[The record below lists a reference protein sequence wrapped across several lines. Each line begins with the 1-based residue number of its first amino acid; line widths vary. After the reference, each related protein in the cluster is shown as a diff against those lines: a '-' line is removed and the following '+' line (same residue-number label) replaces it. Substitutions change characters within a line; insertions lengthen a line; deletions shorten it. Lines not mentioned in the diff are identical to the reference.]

1 MMNEQG
7 FERLLEAAIEALD
20 GWDDFVEE
28 AVEGFL
34 MEVEDYDWVT
44 ARS

>member
-1 MMNEQG
+1 MIEQDFDG
-7 FERLLEAAIEALD
+7 LLEAAIEALE
-20 GWDDFVEE
+20 GWNDFIEE

>member
-1 MMNEQG
+1 MIEQDFDG
-7 FERLLEAAIEALD
+7 LLESAIEALE

>member
-1 MMNEQG
+1 MMEVN
-7 FERLLEAAIEALD
+7 FESLMDAAIEALD

-28 AVEGFL
+28 AVEAFL
-34 MEVEDYDWVT
+34 VEVEDYDWVS

>member
-1 MMNEQG
+1 MTAYAFDQ
-7 FERLLEAAIEALD
+7 LLDAAIDAMD

-28 AVEGFL
+28 AVEAFL
-34 MEVEDYDWVT
+34 MQVEDHDWVT

>member
-1 MMNEQG
+1 MMEVN
-7 FERLLEAAIEALD
+7 FESLLDAAIEALD

-44 ARS
+44 VRS

>member
-1 MMNEQG
+1 MSEQG
-7 FERLLEAAIEALD
+7 FDGLLEAAIEALD

-28 AVEGFL
+28 AVESFL

>member
-1 MMNEQG
+1 MNECS
-7 FERLLEAAIEALD
+7 FDTLLGAAIEALD

-28 AVEGFL
+28 AVEAFL
-34 MEVEDYDWVT
+34 MQVEDYDWVT

>member
-1 MMNEQG
+1 MENT
-7 FERLLEAAIEALD
+7 FETLIDAAIDALD

-28 AVEGFL
+28 AVEAFL
-34 MEVEDYDWVT
+34 MEVEDHDWVT

>member
-1 MMNEQG
+1 MMEVN
-7 FERLLEAAIEALD
+7 FESMLDAAIEALD

-28 AVEGFL
+28 EVETFL
-34 MEVEDYDWVT
+34 MQVEDHDWVT

>member
-1 MMNEQG
+1 MIEQN
-7 FERLLEAAIEALD
+7 FDTLLAAAIEALD

-44 ARS
+44 VRS

>member
-1 MMNEQG
+1 MIDVD
-7 FERLLEAAIEALD
+7 FDRVLEAAIDALD

-28 AVEGFL
+28 EVEAFL
-34 MEVEDYDWVT
+34 MQVEDHDWVT

>member
-1 MMNEQG
+1 MMEVS
-7 FERLLEAAIEALD
+7 FESLLDAAIDAMD

-28 AVEGFL
+28 AVEAFL
-34 MEVEDYDWVT
+34 VEVEDYDWVS